1 MVGCFSLLIPNDIQE
16 YMKITPKASTVKEK
30 ICAHCILKETCGD
43 LPGLCMLLYYVLI
56 AVVIVG
62 LSYLLIT
69 MKL

>member
-1 MVGCFSLLIPNDIQE
+1 
-16 YMKITPKASTVKEK
+16 MKTTTKASTIKEK

-43 LPGLCMLLYYVLI
+43 LPGLCMLFYYVLI
-56 AVVIVG
+56 ASVIIG